1 LFVEALMGA
10 LADDGGTAATTDLG
24 FFTNTITNGK
34 PQYTFPYPFPSNIA
48 QPGTQSFALGFPRH
62 FQDPLIHEWDL
73 TLEQDLGKGVGI
85 RVSYDGNHSSTLG
98 TVFNISQ
105 VPANTAGFAVANTLS
120 PFPLWSS
127 VAYRG
132 SNGSLNYN
140 AATISAHKRFSG
152 GLQFQVSYV
161 FARELADSTGYNP
174 TGGSNEMGGR
184 LSDQFHPGIDYG
196 NVAFTARHRFLG
208 TFLYELPFG
217 KGKRFV
223 GNANKVLDRVVGG
236 WEVAGVIVAQT
247 GQFLSVLAPGD
258 PSGTGF
264 NDLTGDGRADTVKGV
279 SPYAG
284 QSLKQWINPLAFAAA
299 PDNIGRFGDS
309 QVGSVT
315 GPGEQVVSLSL
326 FKRVA
331 LTERI
336 SMQIGGA
343 ASNAFNH
350 PNYAV
355 PGNLDLGSVG
365 AGFGQVSNLL
375 SVAGA
380 GPRSIQ
386 LTGRMRF

>member
-1 LFVEALMGA
+1 MGA
-10 LADDGGTAATTDLG
+10 LADDGGTVATTDLG

-105 VPANTAGFAVANTLS
+105 VPANTVGFEVANTLS

-140 AATISAHKRFSG
+140 AATISAHKRFSR

-161 FARELADSTGYNP
+161 FARNLADSTGYNP
-174 TGGSNEMGGR
+174 TGGSNEMGGQTFRPVPSWNR
-184 LSDQFHPGIDYG
+184 LWQCGLHGASSFPRYLSVRATLRQGK
-196 NVAFTARHRFLG
+196 AFR
-208 TFLYELPFG
+208 
-217 KGKRFV
+217 
-223 GNANKVLDRVVGG
+223 GNANRVLDRVVGG

-264 NDLTGDGRADTVKGV
+264 NDLTGDGRADRSKAFLHMRD
-279 SPYAG
+279 SP
-284 QSLKQWINPLAFAAA
+284 
-299 PDNIGRFGDS
+299 
-309 QVGSVT
+309 
-315 GPGEQVVSLSL
+315 
-326 FKRVA
+326 
-331 LTERI
+331 
-336 SMQIGGA
+336 
-343 ASNAFNH
+343 
-350 PNYAV
+350 
-355 PGNLDLGSVG
+355 
-365 AGFGQVSNLL
+365 
-375 SVAGA
+375 
-380 GPRSIQ
+380 
-386 LTGRMRF
+386 